1 MPIIAESTP
10 DTNPATTAPAT
21 ASQDV
26 RAAIMA
32 ASVLGAVLAVRT
44 AAGMRTSLDRARA
57 DAPTPLC
64 EQGLRIS
71 VSWLFP
77 FHGSAE
83 E

>member
-1 MPIIAESTP
+1 
-10 DTNPATTAPAT
+10 
-21 ASQDV
+21 
-26 RAAIMA
+26 MA